1 MLNPSPEKTPGVPRG
16 CLLLPGTWGLQ
27 KSLHRPGSEAGP
39 KGHGWEPG
47 CPGAGGREGC
57 MQDSPTELADQ
68 LWLLVSAPWG
78 RTSRWLP
85 ANLKTQQNV
94 YGKNNPLMFPS
105 LAPGLRGAE
114 TKGRAAHTS
123 CQAPLRSVRENE
135 SPSKKANLDTLAQ
148 RQARGPPCRP
158 WCPHAYLGT
167 APLSA
172 APSR

>member
-1 MLNPSPEKTPGVPRG
+1 MEKLCESREKAPVT
-16 CLLLPGTWGLQ
+16 GLQ
-27 KSLHRPGSEAGP
+27 RDTEWVARRRLVSLLSLLR
-39 KGHGWEPG
+39 WI
-47 CPGAGGREGC
+47 
-57 MQDSPTELADQ
+57 DQ

-172 APSR
+172 VPSR